1 MKPVYK
7 TITGILLSGIIFVT
21 LLAIIEKNMLLSKI
35 GQQMKTPAFHYSEYE
50 DAKQTKIICSRRLP
64 KIIRKNSGV
73 WKPGEEILIE
83 EIFEGVDAE
92 GKSVKI
98 TVLNIKDE
106 HENSKM
112 DSYQQV
118 ENKVV
123 FSKRGMY
130 LIELQAIDQERKSV
144 IQSFI
149 LLIDDR

>member
-50 DAKQTKIICSRRLP
+50 DAKQTKIICSRRL
-64 KIIRKNSGV
+64 
-73 WKPGEEILIE
+73 PGEEILIE

>member
-1 MKPVYK
+1 M
-7 TITGILLSGIIFVT
+7 
-21 LLAIIEKNMLLSKI
+21 
-35 GQQMKTPAFHYSEYE
+35 
-50 DAKQTKIICSRRLP
+50 
-64 KIIRKNSGV
+64 
-73 WKPGEEILIE
+73 IE

-98 TVLNIKDE
+98 TVLDIKDE